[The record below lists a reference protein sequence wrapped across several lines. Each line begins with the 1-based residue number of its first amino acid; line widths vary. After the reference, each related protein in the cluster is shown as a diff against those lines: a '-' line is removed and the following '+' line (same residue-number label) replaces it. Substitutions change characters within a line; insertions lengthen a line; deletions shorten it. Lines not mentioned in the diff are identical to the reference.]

1 MNNDKN
7 DFFLHSNDV
16 NHIAK
21 EDYGKIELSYPSSSF
36 RRRKNLACFYTMKI
50 LFILTLCFYIN
61 VEAQCKSNKSIYGN
75 AISVL
80 YEKLLKDEVLEKTD
94 TLYLILDEK
103 ANLNTE
109 QDKISK
115 NISFKVPFLRLGESS
130 PIYKMNPYLIYK
142 KNRVIIKINICQITH
157 EKDGMK
163 IISSGTFVLY
173 YRIKGVSYKLIK
185 IENRG
190 I

>member
-1 MNNDKN
+1 
-7 DFFLHSNDV
+7 
-16 NHIAK
+16 
-21 EDYGKIELSYPSSSF
+21 
-36 RRRKNLACFYTMKI
+36 MKI
-50 LFILTLCFYIN
+50 LFILTLCFCIN
-61 VEAQCKSNKSIYGN
+61 SKAQCKSDYSIYEN
-75 AISVL
+75 TISVL
-80 YEKLLKDEVLEKTD
+80 YEKLLKDKVLSKND

-103 ANLNTE
+103 VNINKE
-109 QDKISK
+109 QGKINK
-115 NISFKVPFLRLGESS
+115 MISFKIPFLRLGESS

-157 EKDGMK
+157 EKDGMR

>member
-1 MNNDKN
+1 
-7 DFFLHSNDV
+7 
-16 NHIAK
+16 
-21 EDYGKIELSYPSSSF
+21 
-36 RRRKNLACFYTMKI
+36 MKI
-50 LFILTLCFYIN
+50 LFILTLCLCIN
-61 VEAQCKSNKSIYGN
+61 SKAQCKSDYSIYEN
-75 AISVL
+75 TISVL
-80 YEKLLKDEVLEKTD
+80 YEKLLKDKVLSKND

-103 ANLNTE
+103 VNINKE
-109 QDKISK
+109 QGKINK
-115 NISFKVPFLRLGESS
+115 MISFKIPFLRLGESS

-157 EKDGMK
+157 EKDGMR

>member
-1 MNNDKN
+1 
-7 DFFLHSNDV
+7 
-16 NHIAK
+16 
-21 EDYGKIELSYPSSSF
+21 
-36 RRRKNLACFYTMKI
+36 MKI
-50 LFILTLCFYIN
+50 LFILTLCFCIN
-61 VEAQCKSNKSIYGN
+61 SKARCKSDYSIYEN
-75 AISVL
+75 TISVL
-80 YEKLLKDEVLEKTD
+80 YEKLLKDKVLSKND

-103 ANLNTE
+103 VNLNKE
-109 QDKISK
+109 QGKINK
-115 NISFKVPFLRLGESS
+115 MISFKVPFLRLGESS
-130 PIYKMNPYLIYK
+130 PIYKMNPYFIYK

-157 EKDGMK
+157 EKDGMR

>member
-1 MNNDKN
+1 
-7 DFFLHSNDV
+7 
-16 NHIAK
+16 
-21 EDYGKIELSYPSSSF
+21 
-36 RRRKNLACFYTMKI
+36 MKI
-50 LFILTLCFYIN
+50 LFILTLCFCIN
-61 VEAQCKSNKSIYGN
+61 SKAQCKSDYSIYEN
-75 AISVL
+75 TISVL
-80 YEKLLKDEVLEKTD
+80 YEKLLKDKVLSKND

-103 ANLNTE
+103 VNLNKE
-109 QDKISK
+109 QGKINK
-115 NISFKVPFLRLGESS
+115 MISFKIPFLRLGESS

-157 EKDGMK
+157 EKDGMR

>member
-1 MNNDKN
+1 MIYRRLNINLTQCCNTQHFKN
-7 DFFLHSNDV
+7 T
-16 NHIAK
+16 K
-21 EDYGKIELSYPSSSF
+21 
-36 RRRKNLACFYTMKI
+36 MKI
-50 LFILTLCFYIN
+50 LFILILCFCIN
-61 VEAQCKSNKSIYGN
+61 SKAQCKSDYSIYEN
-75 AISVL
+75 TISVL
-80 YEKLLKDEVLEKTD
+80 YEKLLKDKVLSKND

-103 ANLNTE
+103 VNINKE
-109 QDKISK
+109 QGKINK
-115 NISFKVPFLRLGESS
+115 MISFKIPFLRLGESS

-157 EKDGMK
+157 EKDGMR

>member
-1 MNNDKN
+1 
-7 DFFLHSNDV
+7 
-16 NHIAK
+16 
-21 EDYGKIELSYPSSSF
+21 
-36 RRRKNLACFYTMKI
+36 MKI

-103 ANLNTE
+103 ANLNKE

-115 NISFKVPFLRLGESS
+115 YISFKVPFLRLGESS

-142 KNRVIIKINICQITH
+142 KNRVSKWSKLFIY
-157 EKDGMK
+157 
-163 IISSGTFVLY
+163 ISTNMVIFLF
-173 YRIKGVSYKLIK
+173 YRKSKLW
-185 IENRG
+185 NQ
-190 I
+190 

>member
-1 MNNDKN
+1 
-7 DFFLHSNDV
+7 
-16 NHIAK
+16 
-21 EDYGKIELSYPSSSF
+21 
-36 RRRKNLACFYTMKI
+36 MK
-50 LFILTLCFYIN
+50 
-61 VEAQCKSNKSIYGN
+61 
-75 AISVL
+75 
-80 YEKLLKDEVLEKTD
+80 
-94 TLYLILDEK
+94 
-103 ANLNTE
+103 E

-115 NISFKVPFLRLGESS
+115 NISFKIPFLRLGESS

-157 EKDGMK
+157 EKDGMR
-163 IISSGTFVLY
+163 IISSGTFVFY

>member
-1 MNNDKN
+1 M
-7 DFFLHSNDV
+7 
-16 NHIAK
+16 
-21 EDYGKIELSYPSSSF
+21 
-36 RRRKNLACFYTMKI
+36 
-50 LFILTLCFYIN
+50 
-61 VEAQCKSNKSIYGN
+61 
-75 AISVL
+75 L

-103 ANLNTE
+103 ANLNKE

-115 NISFKVPFLRLGESS
+115 NISLKVPFLRLGESS

-142 KNRVIIKINICQITH
+142 RNRVIIKINICQITH
-157 EKDGMK
+157 EKDGMR

-185 IENRG
+185 IEN
-190 I
+190 

>member
-1 MNNDKN
+1 MNNIIISDSIKYIGVDDTTLDLFESQYIVPN
-7 DFFLHSNDV
+7 GV
-16 NHIAK
+16 
-21 EDYGKIELSYPSSSF
+21 SYNS
-36 RRRKNLACFYTMKI
+36 
-50 LFILTLCFYIN
+50 
-61 VEAQCKSNKSIYGN
+61 
-75 AISVL
+75 
-80 YEKLLKDEVLEKTD
+80 
-94 TLYLILDEK
+94 YLILDEK
-103 ANLNTE
+103 ANLNKE

-157 EKDGMK
+157 EKDGMR

>member
-1 MNNDKN
+1 
-7 DFFLHSNDV
+7 
-16 NHIAK
+16 
-21 EDYGKIELSYPSSSF
+21 
-36 RRRKNLACFYTMKI
+36 MKI
-50 LFILTLCFYIN
+50 LFILTLCFCIN
-61 VEAQCKSNKSIYGN
+61 SKAQCKSDYSIYEN
-75 AISVL
+75 TISVL
-80 YEKLLKDEVLEKTD
+80 YEKLLKDKVLSKND

-103 ANLNTE
+103 VNINKE
-109 QDKISK
+109 QGKINK
-115 NISFKVPFLRLGESS
+115 MISFKIPFLRLGESS

-157 EKDGMK
+157 EKDGMR
-163 IISSGTFVLY
+163 IISSGTFVFY

>member
-1 MNNDKN
+1 M
-7 DFFLHSNDV
+7 
-16 NHIAK
+16 
-21 EDYGKIELSYPSSSF
+21 
-36 RRRKNLACFYTMKI
+36 
-50 LFILTLCFYIN
+50 
-61 VEAQCKSNKSIYGN
+61 
-75 AISVL
+75 
-80 YEKLLKDEVLEKTD
+80 EKTD

-103 ANLNTE
+103 ANLNKE

-157 EKDGMK
+157 EKDGMR

-173 YRIKGVSYKLIK
+173 YRIKDGFYKLMK
-185 IENRG
+185 MENRG

>member
-1 MNNDKN
+1 
-7 DFFLHSNDV
+7 
-16 NHIAK
+16 
-21 EDYGKIELSYPSSSF
+21 
-36 RRRKNLACFYTMKI
+36 MKI
-50 LFILTLCFYIN
+50 LFILTLCFCIN
-61 VEAQCKSNKSIYGN
+61 SKAQCKSDYSIYEN
-75 AISVL
+75 TISVL
-80 YEKLLKDEVLEKTD
+80 YEKLLKDKVLSKND

-103 ANLNTE
+103 VNLNKE
-109 QDKISK
+109 QDKIST
-115 NISFKVPFLRLGESS
+115 NISFKVHFLRLGESS

-142 KNRVIIKINICQITH
+142 KNRVIIKINTCQITH
-157 EKDGMK
+157 EKDGMR

>member
-1 MNNDKN
+1 M
-7 DFFLHSNDV
+7 
-16 NHIAK
+16 
-21 EDYGKIELSYPSSSF
+21 
-36 RRRKNLACFYTMKI
+36 
-50 LFILTLCFYIN
+50 
-61 VEAQCKSNKSIYGN
+61 
-75 AISVL
+75 
-80 YEKLLKDEVLEKTD
+80 EKTD

-103 ANLNTE
+103 ANLNKE
-109 QDKISK
+109 HDKISK

-157 EKDGMK
+157 EKDGMR

-185 IENRG
+185 IVNRG

>member
-1 MNNDKN
+1 
-7 DFFLHSNDV
+7 
-16 NHIAK
+16 
-21 EDYGKIELSYPSSSF
+21 
-36 RRRKNLACFYTMKI
+36 MKI
-50 LFILTLCFYIN
+50 LFILTLCFCIN
-61 VEAQCKSNKSIYGN
+61 SKAQCKSDYSIYEN
-75 AISVL
+75 TISVL
-80 YEKLLKDEVLEKTD
+80 YEKLLKDKVLSKND

-103 ANLNTE
+103 VNINKE
-109 QDKISK
+109 QGKINK
-115 NISFKVPFLRLGESS
+115 MISFKIPFLRLGESS

-142 KNRVIIKINICQITH
+142 KNRVIIKINICQIIH
-157 EKDGMK
+157 EKDGMR

>member
-1 MNNDKN
+1 
-7 DFFLHSNDV
+7 
-16 NHIAK
+16 
-21 EDYGKIELSYPSSSF
+21 
-36 RRRKNLACFYTMKI
+36 MKI

-103 ANLNTE
+103 ASLNKE

-115 NISFKVPFLRLGESS
+115 NISLRLGESS

-157 EKDGMK
+157 EKDGMR